1 MSSTMMT
8 ILAIAIGLTVLTV
21 VGHVVIMMV
30 FRRLI
35 RQSEA
40 KKAELAA
47 KPNDPQ

>member
-1 MSSTMMT
+1 MVT
-8 ILAIAIGLTVLTV
+8 ILAIATGLTVLTV

-35 RQSEA
+35 RQTEA

-47 KPNDPQ
+47 KPDDPQ